1 MEGLNDK
8 ILALI
13 YKIFL
18 KEQWHSKPE
27 CNEEF
32 IKRFNRII
40 RENSKSSLK
49 LIYSLHED
57 KDSPYDGEYTLV
69 GEDNNISENLLLEM
83 LEYLFNEDPEIL
95 PVWHVNEDNLIDN
108 IKEINKKL
116 REYNSNIRIVIE
128 DKVRVYNIIA
138 KEKL

>member
-57 KDSPYDGEYTLV
+57 KDSPYDGEYTLIN
-69 GEDNNISENLLLEM
+69 EDDISENLLLEL

-95 PVWHVNEDNLIDN
+95 PVWHVNWKGLIDN

-116 REYNSNIRIVIE
+116 REYNSNIRVVIE